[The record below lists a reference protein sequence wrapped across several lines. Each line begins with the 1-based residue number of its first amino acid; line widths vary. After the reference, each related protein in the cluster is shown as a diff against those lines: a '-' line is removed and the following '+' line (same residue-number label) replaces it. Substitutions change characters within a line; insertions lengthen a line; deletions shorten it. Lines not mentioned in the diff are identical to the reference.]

1 MLFTLCAYLTLN
13 NMWETTGVVMVQ
25 LGNSTGMIMKH
36 NTKDYLH
43 IKEDIFKML
52 ARYDNLC

>member
-1 MLFTLCAYLTLN
+1 MCLSHSLVI
-13 NMWETTGVVMVQ
+13 MWETTGVVMVQ
-25 LGNSTGMIMKH
+25 LGNSTGMITKH

-43 IKEDIFKML
+43 IKEDILKML